1 MSSSRYIEC
10 ELYPGIRGKV
20 RKLFLSELL
29 LAEQSSAAELPGYLM
44 SMLNLPFWQKRR
56 LARLPVRV
64 LCIVLQN
71 ILRTQYATLA
81 DEPVCGDWR
90 KRKKFTG
97 GRYFYDICQELAIAD
112 ERRRQRDKYELYFA
126 ALLSMIDRALGGN
139 LSAADALLDLGD
151 NAGAKSAE
159 PLSAADAVAALGAAM
174 GAVVVD
180 NRPEAFR
187 SGRF

>member
-1 MSSSRYIEC
+1 
-10 ELYPGIRGKV
+10 
-20 RKLFLSELL
+20 
-29 LAEQSSAAELPGYLM
+29 M

-56 LARLPVRV
+56 LSKLPVRV
-64 LCIVLQN
+64 LCIALQN
-71 ILRTQYATLA
+71 ILRAQYATLA

-90 KRKKFTG
+90 KRKKFTC

-151 NAGAKSAE
+151 NAGDNAAE
-159 PLSAADAVAALGAAM
+159 PLSAAEAVAALGAAM